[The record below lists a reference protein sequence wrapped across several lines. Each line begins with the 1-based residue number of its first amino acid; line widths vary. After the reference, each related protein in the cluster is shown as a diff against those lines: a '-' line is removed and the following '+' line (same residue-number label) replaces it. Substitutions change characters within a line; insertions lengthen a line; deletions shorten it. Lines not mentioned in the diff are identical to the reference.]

1 MALYGVIDIGS
12 NTIRLMVYR
21 IENDELHP
29 VLNNKF
35 SAGLAGYVTLRGK
48 LNKAGIAKAIEVL
61 SELRTVTDQIALEV
75 MYPFA
80 TASLRNISNTE
91 EVLAAIQ
98 KATGFQIR
106 VLSGEEEAFFDYY
119 GAIQSTAVDSRLLVD
134 VGGGSTEL
142 VSIQHYNATK
152 GVSIPVG
159 SLNLYTRFVDG
170 ILPSRSEIRRIQEEV
185 DKQMQDI
192 KFSVQQIPTMC
203 AVGGTAR
210 AALKLYNMLHGNSKN
225 VRYTPEFYLDYLSQI
240 EMGPQ
245 KLTGSILKSSP
256 DRIHTLTPGI
266 TVFQRIANTFGVQNI
281 VTSPYG
287 VREGFLYR
295 QLQQEGIISA
305 PSRT

>member
-1 MALYGVIDIGS
+1 MTLYGVIDIGS

-21 IENDELHP
+21 IENDELYP

-35 SAGLAGYVTLRGK
+35 SAGLAGYVTSRGK
-48 LNKAGIAKAIEVL
+48 LSKDGIAKVIEVL
-61 SELRTVTDQIALEV
+61 SELRTVTDQISLEE
-75 MYPFA
+75 MYSFA

-91 EVLAAIQ
+91 EVLVAIQ
-98 KATGFQIR
+98 KETGFQIR

-119 GAIQSTAVDSRLLVD
+119 GAIQSATMDSSLLVD

-142 VSIQHYNATK
+142 VSIQHWNATK

-170 ILPSRSEIRRIQEEV
+170 ILPSRSEVRRIQEEV
-185 DKQMQDI
+185 DKQLQDI
-192 KFSVQQIPTMC
+192 KFSVPQIPTMC

-210 AALKLYNMLHGNSKN
+210 AALKLFNALNGNSKN
-225 VRYTPEFYLDYLSQI
+225 VSYTSEFYLDYLSQMV
-240 EMGPQ
+240 MGP
-245 KLTGSILKSSP
+245 KKITGSILKSSP

-266 TVFQRIANTFGVQNI
+266 AVLQRIANTFGVQNI

-295 QLQQEGIISA
+295 RLQQEGVITA
-305 PSRT
+305 PLRT